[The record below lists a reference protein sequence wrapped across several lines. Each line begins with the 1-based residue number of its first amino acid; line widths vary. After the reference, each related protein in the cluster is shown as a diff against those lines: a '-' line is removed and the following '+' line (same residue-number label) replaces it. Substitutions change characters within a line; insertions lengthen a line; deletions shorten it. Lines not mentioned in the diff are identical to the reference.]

1 MSDTRTISPT
11 SLHLLFATLFWLIS
25 PYGAIFVL
33 LAIVGCTKRRL
44 TDGKLK
50 YVLFLISLSFAVL
63 AFTQKSLY
71 WEDTDIAR
79 YYSGLSGFLGQSADV
94 LLLVFSSEI
103 LTYTFTTVNVSL
115 VLIFKN
121 VQVVSIFWT
130 FFIYYFFFLSLLNF
144 IKSDKEADRLLYNT
158 NVLRWV
164 VFALFGGVLFTQ
176 VTETIK
182 SAAAISFFFYI
193 LSLHIK
199 GAGRGTIAVL
209 YFFNIG
215 IHAQALMFFP
225 LFFFRNIRFRNLL
238 VLTVAAVCISPMVN
252 LMQLAIDV
260 LPSGG
265 WGDLLL
271 AKADDYSG
279 DMGGASTKR
288 YILIG
293 LILLSMAVFLR
304 RKGLFDDT
312 SRRGNIVLLY
322 VLIMFLN
329 YNNSNAFIRFANFC
343 SFVATLEFLEL
354 LKLKKEKW
362 MSFAYM
368 AVFMMLNLQM
378 TYGRTLSGG
387 YCSSYMDNSIV
398 RIFTSNIYD
407 YLSYKAYP

>member
-1 MSDTRTISPT
+1 M
-11 SLHLLFATLFWLIS
+11 
-25 PYGAIFVL
+25 
-33 LAIVGCTKRRL
+33 
-44 TDGKLK
+44 
-50 YVLFLISLSFAVL
+50 
-63 AFTQKSLY
+63 
-71 WEDTDIAR
+71 
-79 YYSGLSGFLGQSADV
+79 
-94 LLLVFSSEI
+94 
-103 LTYTFTTVNVSL
+103 
-115 VLIFKN
+115 
-121 VQVVSIFWT
+121 
-130 FFIYYFFFLSLLNF
+130 
-144 IKSDKEADRLLYNT
+144 
-158 NVLRWV
+158 
-164 VFALFGGVLFTQ
+164 
-176 VTETIK
+176 
-182 SAAAISFFFYI
+182 
-193 LSLHIK
+193 
-199 GAGRGTIAVL
+199 L

-252 LMQLAIDV
+252 LMQLAIDE